1 MSILLVMLLIPTL
14 FPTIN
19 SFSLLTCVPGITIFA
34 LYSTGV
40 PPDEISTFRVS
51 FSLAPI
57 RYPPITFSGGTS
69 GLVCA

>member
-1 MSILLVMLLIPTL
+1 MSVLLVILLIPTL
-14 FPTIN
+14 LPTKN
-19 SFSLLTCVPGITIFA
+19 SFSLEVCEPGITILA

-57 RYPPITFSGGTS
+57 RYPSKTFSGGTS